1 MEISRGLEIQSRV
14 NEALGINTK
23 QESQSVDQTLF
34 DSLLDSLVAM
44 EETQVEAKSQVA
56 DVLMGN
62 SDDSHGALI
71 ALQEAELQMS
81 FASSVRD
88 KMVQGVNQLLN
99 MQI

>member
-1 MEISRGLEIQSRV
+1 MEISNALDIQSRV

-23 QESQSVDQTLF
+23 QETQNVNQTLF
-34 DSLLDSLVAM
+34 DSLLDSLVSM
-44 EETQVEAKSQVA
+44 EQTQVDAKTQVA

-71 ALQEAELQMS
+71 ALQKAELQMS
-81 FASSVRD
+81 FASAVRD
-88 KMVQGVNQLLN
+88 KTVQGVNQLLN

>member
-1 MEISRGLEIQSRV
+1 MEISNALDIQSRV

-23 QESQSVDQTLF
+23 QETQNVNQTLF
-34 DSLLDSLVAM
+34 DSLLNSLVTM
-44 EETQVEAKSQVA
+44 EETQVDAKSQVA

-71 ALQEAELQMS
+71 ALQKAELQMS
-81 FASSVRD
+81 FAGSVRD

>member
-1 MEISRGLEIQSRV
+1 MEISNGLDIQSRV

-23 QESQSVDQTLF
+23 QDSQSVDQTLF

-44 EETQVEAKSQVA
+44 EETQVDAKTQVA
-56 DVLMGN
+56 DVLMGR

-71 ALQEAELQMS
+71 ALQKAELQMS
-81 FASSVRD
+81 FASAARD
-88 KMVQGVNQLLN
+88 KVVQGVNQLLN